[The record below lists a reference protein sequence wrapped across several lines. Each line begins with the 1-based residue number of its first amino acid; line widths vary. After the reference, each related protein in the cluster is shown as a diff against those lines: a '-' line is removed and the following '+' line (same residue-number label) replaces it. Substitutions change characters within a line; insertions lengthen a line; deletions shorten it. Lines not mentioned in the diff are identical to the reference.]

1 MVNRQAGEAAAGVD
15 GAGLRRALTLTHIV
29 LYGLGVTI
37 GAGIYV
43 LIGAAAARAGMHAPV
58 AFVLAAI
65 LMALT
70 ASSFAELGGRIPLAA
85 GEAAYAREAFGSDW
99 VATAVGLLVVAI
111 AIVSAAAISV
121 GSAGYIGVFLPL
133 SQPVLIACVVLAM
146 GGIAAVGIRESVSFA
161 GAMTVIEVGGLLMLI
176 LAGLASGPDLV
187 TRLPEIAPP
196 LSDARILAGIVSAA
210 LLAVFAFV
218 GFESVVNLAEEVHDP
233 RRVVPRAIF
242 WTLGLTTLLYVLVVW
257 VALVAVPP
265 AELARSDA
273 PLALVFERLTGGSPR
288 IMSVIAIVATLNGII
303 VQVIMAS
310 RVLYGL
316 GKQGSLPAALMRVN
330 ATTRTPVN
338 ATVLTVAVI
347 LALALALP
355 LGHLADLTSR
365 ITLLMF
371 AIINLALVRIKLR
384 DRGREPPRTAYVAP
398 LWVPCAGVASC
409 IRCWRSTRWSPAGRR
424 RACL

>member
-257 VALVAVPP
+257 VADRP
-265 AELARSDA
+265 
-273 PLALVFERLTGGSPR
+273 GS
-288 IMSVIAIVATLNGII
+288 
-303 VQVIMAS
+303 
-310 RVLYGL
+310 
-316 GKQGSLPAALMRVN
+316 
-330 ATTRTPVN
+330 
-338 ATVLTVAVI
+338 
-347 LALALALP
+347 
-355 LGHLADLTSR
+355 
-365 ITLLMF
+365 
-371 AIINLALVRIKLR
+371 
-384 DRGREPPRTAYVAP
+384 
-398 LWVPCAGVASC
+398 
-409 IRCWRSTRWSPAGRR
+409 
-424 RACL
+424 

>member
-1 MVNRQAGEAAAGVD
+1 VNHQAGDVGVPVD

-43 LIGAAAARAGMHAPV
+43 LIGAAAARGGMHAPV

-85 GEAAYAREAFGSDW
+85 GEAAYAREAFGSDR

-121 GSAGYIGVFLPL
+121 GSAGYLGVFLPL
-133 SQPVLIACVVLAM
+133 PQPVLIAGVVLAM
-146 GGIAAVGIRESVSFA
+146 GGIAAIGIRESVSFA
-161 GAMTVIEVGGLLMLI
+161 GAMTIIEVGGLLMLI
-176 LAGLASGPDLV
+176 LAGLASGGSDLV
-187 TRLPEIAPP
+187 TRLPEVAPP
-196 LSDARILAGIVSAA
+196 LGDARVLAGIMSAA

-265 AELARSDA
+265 AELARSGA
-273 PLALVFERLTGGSPR
+273 PLALVFQRLTGGSPW

-316 GKQGSLPAALMRVN
+316 GKQGSLPAPLMRVN
-330 ATTRTPVN
+330 AATRTPVN
-338 ATVLTVAVI
+338 ATVLTTALI

-384 DRGREPPRTAYVAP
+384 DRGHAPRRTAYVAP
-398 LWVPCAGVASC
+398 LWVPCAGFASC
-409 IRCWRSTRWSPAGRR
+409 IALLAIDAVVAGW
-424 RACL
+424 

>member
-1 MVNRQAGEAAAGVD
+1 MNHQAGEPAVPVD
-15 GAGLRRALTLTHIV
+15 GAELRRALTLTHIV

-58 AFVLAAI
+58 AFVLAAV

-85 GEAAYAREAFGSDW
+85 GEAAYAREAFGSDR

-121 GSAGYIGVFLPL
+121 GSAGYLGVFLPL
-133 SQPVLIACVVLAM
+133 PQPVLIAGVVLAM

-176 LAGLASGPDLV
+176 LAGLASGPDLI
-187 TRLPEIAPP
+187 TRLPEVAPP
-196 LSDARILAGIVSAA
+196 LGDARVLAGIMSAA

-273 PLALVFERLTGGSPR
+273 PLALVFQRLTGGSPW

-330 ATTRTPVN
+330 AVTRTPVN
-338 ATVLTVAVI
+338 ATVLTATLI
-347 LALALALP
+347 LALALTLP

-384 DRGREPPRTAYVAP
+384 DGGHEPPRRAYVAP
-398 LWVPCAGVASC
+398 LWVPCAGFASC
-409 IRCWRSTRWSPAGRR
+409 MALLAIDAVVVGW
-424 RACL
+424 

>member
-1 MVNRQAGEAAAGVD
+1 MKHQAGDLAVPVD

-58 AFVLAAI
+58 AFVLAAV

-85 GEAAYAREAFGSDW
+85 GEAAYAREAFGSNK

-121 GSAGYIGVFLPL
+121 GSAGYLGVFVPLP
-133 SQPVLIACVVLAM
+133 QPALIAGVVLAM

-176 LAGLASGPDLV
+176 LAGLASGPDLI
-187 TRLPEIAPP
+187 TRLPEVAPP
-196 LSDARILAGIVSAA
+196 LGDFRVLAGIMSAA

-233 RRVVPRAIF
+233 QRVVPRAIF

-273 PLALVFERLTGGSPR
+273 PLALVFQRLTGGSPW

-316 GKQGSLPAALMRVN
+316 GKQGSLPAALMQVN

-338 ATVLTVAVI
+338 ATILTTALI
-347 LALALALP
+347 LALALTLP
-355 LGHLADLTSR
+355 LDHLADLTSR
-365 ITLLMF
+365 ITLVMF

-384 DRGREPPRTAYVAP
+384 DGGREPPCAAYVAP
-398 LWVPCAGVASC
+398 LWVPCAGFASC
-409 IRCWRSTRWSPAGRR
+409 VALLAIDAVVTGW
-424 RACL
+424 

>member
-1 MVNRQAGEAAAGVD
+1 
-15 GAGLRRALTLTHIV
+15 
-29 LYGLGVTI
+29 
-37 GAGIYV
+37 
-43 LIGAAAARAGMHAPV
+43 
-58 AFVLAAI
+58 
-65 LMALT
+65 
-70 ASSFAELGGRIPLAA
+70 
-85 GEAAYAREAFGSDW
+85 
-99 VATAVGLLVVAI
+99 
-111 AIVSAAAISV
+111 
-121 GSAGYIGVFLPL
+121 
-133 SQPVLIACVVLAM
+133 VLAM

-176 LAGLASGPDLV
+176 LAGLASGPDLI
-187 TRLPEIAPP
+187 TRLPEVAPP
-196 LSDARILAGIVSAA
+196 LGDARVLAGIMSAA

-273 PLALVFERLTGGSPR
+273 PLALVFQRLTGGSPW

-330 ATTRTPVN
+330 AVTRTPVN
-338 ATVLTVAVI
+338 ATVLTATLI
-347 LALALALP
+347 LALALTLP

-384 DRGREPPRTAYVAP
+384 DGGHEPPRRAYVAP
-398 LWVPCAGVASC
+398 LWVPCAGFASC
-409 IRCWRSTRWSPAGRR
+409 MALLAIDAVVVGW
-424 RACL
+424 

>member
-1 MVNRQAGEAAAGVD
+1 MNHQAGEPAVPVE

-58 AFVLAAI
+58 AFVLAAV

-85 GEAAYAREAFGSDW
+85 GEAAYAREAFGSDR

-121 GSAGYIGVFLPL
+121 GSAGYLGVFLPL
-133 SQPVLIACVVLAM
+133 PQPVLIAGLVLAM

-176 LAGLASGPDLV
+176 LAGLASGPDLI
-187 TRLPEIAPP
+187 TRLPEVAPP
-196 LSDARILAGIVSAA
+196 LGDARVLAGIMSAA

-273 PLALVFERLTGGSPR
+273 PLALVFQRLTGGSPW

-330 ATTRTPVN
+330 AVTRTPVN
-338 ATVLTVAVI
+338 ATVLTATLI
-347 LALALALP
+347 LALALTLP

-384 DRGREPPRTAYVAP
+384 DGGHEPPRRAYVAP
-398 LWVPCAGVASC
+398 LWVPCAGFASC
-409 IRCWRSTRWSPAGRR
+409 MALLAIDAVVVGW
-424 RACL
+424 

>member
-1 MVNRQAGEAAAGVD
+1 LNHQAGEPAVPVD
-15 GAGLRRALTLTHIV
+15 GAELRRALTLTHIV

-58 AFVLAAI
+58 AFVLAAV

-85 GEAAYAREAFGSDW
+85 GEAAYAREAFGSDR

-121 GSAGYIGVFLPL
+121 GSAGYLGVFLPL
-133 SQPVLIACVVLAM
+133 PQPVLIAGVVLAM

-176 LAGLASGPDLV
+176 LAGLASGRDLI
-187 TRLPEIAPP
+187 TRLPEVAPP
-196 LSDARILAGIVSAA
+196 LGDARVLAGIMSAA

-233 RRVVPRAIF
+233 RRVVPRATF

-273 PLALVFERLTGGSPR
+273 PLALVFQRLTGGSPW

-330 ATTRTPVN
+330 AVTRTPVN
-338 ATVLTVAVI
+338 ATVLTATLI
-347 LALALALP
+347 LALALTLP

-384 DRGREPPRTAYVAP
+384 DGGHEPPRRAYVAP
-398 LWVPCAGVASC
+398 LWVPCAGFASC
-409 IRCWRSTRWSPAGRR
+409 MALLAIDAVVVGW
-424 RACL
+424 

>member
-1 MVNRQAGEAAAGVD
+1 MDDQAGGAAVPVD

-85 GEAAYAREAFGSDW
+85 GEAAYAREAFGSDR

-121 GSAGYIGVFLPL
+121 GSAGYLGVFVPLP
-133 SQPVLIACVVLAM
+133 QPVLIAGVVLAM

-176 LAGLASGPDLV
+176 LAGLASGPDLI
-187 TRLPEIAPP
+187 TRLPEVAPP
-196 LSDARILAGIVSAA
+196 LGDSRVLAGIMSAA

-218 GFESVVNLAEEVHDP
+218 GFELVVNLAEEVHDP

-273 PLALVFERLTGGSPR
+273 PLALVFQRLTGGSPW

-316 GKQGSLPAALMRVN
+316 GKQGSLPAALMQVN

-338 ATVLTVAVI
+338 ATVLTVVVI

-355 LGHLADLTSR
+355 LDHLADLTSR

-398 LWVPCAGVASC
+398 LWVPCAGFASC
-409 IRCWRSTRWSPAGRR
+409 IALLAIDAVVVGW
-424 RACL
+424 

>member
-1 MVNRQAGEAAAGVD
+1 VPVE
-15 GAGLRRALTLTHIV
+15 GAELRRALTLTHIV

-85 GEAAYAREAFGSDW
+85 GEAAYARDAFGSNR

-121 GSAGYIGVFLPL
+121 GSAGYLGVFLPL
-133 SQPVLIACVVLAM
+133 PQPVLIAGVVLAM
-146 GGIAAVGIRESVSFA
+146 GAIAAVGIRESVSFA
-161 GAMTVIEVGGLLMLI
+161 GAMTIIEVGGLLMLI
-176 LAGLASGPDLV
+176 LFGLTSGPDLI
-187 TRLPEIAPP
+187 TRLPEVVPP
-196 LSDARILAGIVSAA
+196 LGDARVLAGITSAA

-233 RRVVPRAIF
+233 RRMVPRAIF

-273 PLALVFERLTGGSPR
+273 PLALVFQRLTGGSPW
-288 IMSVIAIVATLNGII
+288 IMSAIAIVATLNGII
-303 VQVIMAS
+303 VQIIMAS

-316 GKQGSLPAALMRVN
+316 GKQGSLPAALMQVN
-330 ATTRTPVN
+330 AATRTPVN
-338 ATVLTVAVI
+338 ATVLTTVAI

-365 ITLLMF
+365 ITLLVF

-398 LWVPCAGVASC
+398 LWVPCAGFASC
-409 IRCWRSTRWSPAGRR
+409 IALLAIDAVVVGW
-424 RACL
+424 

>member
-1 MVNRQAGEAAAGVD
+1 VKWQAGEAAVPVE
-15 GAGLRRALTLTHIV
+15 GAELRRALTLTHIV

-85 GEAAYAREAFGSDW
+85 GEAAYAREAFGSDR

-121 GSAGYIGVFLPL
+121 GSAGYLGVFLPL
-133 SQPVLIACVVLAM
+133 PQPVLIAGVVLAM
-146 GGIAAVGIRESVSFA
+146 GGIAAAGIRESVSFA

-176 LAGLASGPDLV
+176 LAGLASGPDLI
-187 TRLPEIAPP
+187 TRLPEVAPP
-196 LSDARILAGIVSAA
+196 LGDARVLAGIMSAA

-273 PLALVFERLTGGSPR
+273 PLALVFQRLTGGSPW

-330 ATTRTPVN
+330 AATRTPVN
-338 ATVLTVAVI
+338 ATVLTTVVI

-384 DRGREPPRTAYVAP
+384 DPAPPRTAYVAP
-398 LWVPCAGVASC
+398 LWVPCAGFASC
-409 IRCWRSTRWSPAGRR
+409 IVLLAIDAVITGW
-424 RACL
+424 